1 MVINN
6 FNSKNQY
13 LISCNNGDIIFQ
25 SYETIIF
32 TYCQQDNTIY
42 FNTDEDNY
50 TKTTCKYLGLAL
62 DELIYQV
69 NGTESKNKIREL
81 LNSNNR
87 KKFILSL
94 YKGIYEL
101 WLQL

>member
-6 FNSKNQY
+6 FNNNNQY
-13 LISCNNGDIIFQ
+13 LISYNDNIIFQ
-25 SYETIIF
+25 SYETIMF
-32 TYCQQDNTIY
+32 TYCKQDNTIY
-42 FNTDEDNY
+42 FNDDEDNY
-50 TKTTCKYLGLAL
+50 TRTTCKYLGMAL
-62 DELIYQV
+62 DELIHKV
-69 NGTESKNKIREL
+69 NGMESKNKIKDL

-94 YKGIYEL
+94 YKGVYEL

>member
-1 MVINN
+1 MVIDT
-6 FNSKNQY
+6 FNAKNQY
-13 LISCNNGDIIFQ
+13 LIKTQKEIIFQ
-25 SYETIIF
+25 SHKAIMF

-62 DELIYQV
+62 NELIYQV
-69 NGTESKNKIREL
+69 NGIESKNKIREL

-94 YKGIYEL
+94 YKGVYEL

>member
-6 FNSKNQY
+6 FNVKNQY
-13 LISCNNGDIIFQ
+13 LISCENGDIIFQ
-25 SYETIIF
+25 SYETIMF

-42 FNTDEDNY
+42 FNDDEDNY

-62 DELIYQV
+62 EKLIDRIGNDV
-69 NGTESKNKIREL
+69 DTKKIRDL
-81 LNSNNR
+81 LKSNNR

-94 YKGIYEL
+94 YKGVYEL
-101 WLQL
+101 WLQV

>member
-1 MVINN
+1 MVIDT
-6 FNSKNQY
+6 FDVKNQY
-13 LISCNNGDIIFQ
+13 MIKTQKEIIFQ
-25 SYETIIF
+25 SYKTIMF
-32 TYCQQDNTIY
+32 TYNVIDKTIY

-62 DELIYQV
+62 EKLIDRIG
-69 NGTESKNKIREL
+69 NNADTKKIRDL

-94 YKGIYEL
+94 YKGVYEL
-101 WLQL
+101 W

>member
-1 MVINN
+1 MVIDT
-6 FNSKNQY
+6 FDAKNQY
-13 LISCNNGDIIFQ
+13 MIKTQKEIIFQ
-25 SYETIIF
+25 SYDTIMF
-32 TYCQQDNTIY
+32 TYNVIDKTIY

-62 DELIYQV
+62 EKLIDRIG
-69 NGTESKNKIREL
+69 NDADTKKIRDL

-94 YKGIYEL
+94 YKGVYEL
-101 WLQL
+101 WLQV